1 MQEELEERERAFK
14 KQKMEKA
21 KEAKEVLLAVQLV
34 PVPLLVLVLASQKL
48 ISRLPS
54 VAG

>member
-21 KEAKEVLLAVQLV
+21 KEAKERVDSGVDSNGVATSDGRRPSLQT
-34 PVPLLVLVLASQKL
+34 
-48 ISRLPS
+48 RLFTDY
-54 VAG
+54 